1 MRRLYIDGAW
11 VPSACG
17 AGVDVVN
24 PATEQVID
32 RVPAGARADV
42 DAAVAAAR
50 AAFPG
55 WADTPPAARGEILA
69 AAAALLADRAERIA
83 RVIATD
89 LGAPYVLARKVHVGL
104 PLRVLGSYA
113 ELARRFPFDGERV
126 GSSLVTWDP
135 AGVAAAI
142 TRWNYPLHQ
151 AVCKVAAALAAG
163 CTVVLK
169 PSELAP
175 LAAYELAG
183 ILHDAGLPPGVF
195 NLVSGTGPVVGEA
208 LVTHPDVDVVSFTGS
223 APVGRRVAALAAETV
238 KRVGLELG
246 GKSPCVILPDADL
259 GEAVP
264 ATVDG
269 AFVNSGQTCTGW
281 SRMLVHRDQ
290 YDDAVRLAVAAARA
304 YRIGDPLAE
313 GTRLGPLVSAA
324 RRETVLRY
332 IIKGEEEGARLLCG
346 GAEPPP
352 GPGYY
357 VEPTVFAGVEHGM
370 VVERE
375 EIFGPVLA
383 VVPYASEDEAVEIA
397 NGTSGLS
404 AAVWAGDRERGL
416 AFARRLRTG
425 QVHINGA
432 KFNHLAP
439 FGGYRPSGLGR
450 ELGVAGLAEFLET
463 KAMHL

>member
-1 MRRLYIDGAW
+1 MAHT
-11 VPSACG
+11 P
-17 AGVDVVN
+17 
-24 PATEQVID
+24 
-32 RVPAGARADV
+32 
-42 DAAVAAAR
+42 
-50 AAFPG
+50 
-55 WADTPPAARGEILA
+55 DTPG
-69 AAAALLADRAERIA
+69 
-83 RVIATD
+83 
-89 LGAPYVLARKVHVGL
+89 
-104 PLRVLGSYA
+104 
-113 ELARRFPFDGERV
+113 
-126 GSSLVTWDP
+126 
-135 AGVAAAI
+135 AI
-142 TRWNYPLHQ
+142 TRRQILRRIGLT
-151 AVCKVAAALAAG
+151 ALVAG
-163 CTVVLK
+163 
-169 PSELAP
+169 P
-175 LAAYELAG
+175 G
-183 ILHDAGLPPGVF
+183 AGLL
-195 NLVSGTGPVVGEA
+195 NACATSGGGAAPADPDPVDG
-208 LVTHPDVDVVSFTGS
+208 HVDT
-223 APVGRRVAALAAETV
+223 
-238 KRVGLELG
+238 VGLELG